1 MNPSSRA
8 VGAGLKPA
16 PTDSSKKRLFV
27 AIALPDEIRSTLQ
40 ELQTEL
46 KRFARDAKWVK
57 PDGIHLTL
65 KFLGYVDVARMDG
78 IVGALTRVAAAC
90 PSASIEIRGCGA
102 FPNSRRPNVLWAG
115 VESEQLDGIQAK
127 VEDAMASLDFE
138 KEKRPFSPHLTL
150 ARFRDP
156 QGLTPLMLQVDQ
168 KKELSLGRFTAST
181 MKLYESIL
189 HRQGAEYLVVKEF
202 PLEGTRWT

>member
-1 MNPSSRA
+1 MNSSPRA
-8 VGAGLKPA
+8 VGAGLNPA

-27 AIALPDEIRSTLQ
+27 AIALPDEIRNTLQ

-46 KRFARDAKWVK
+46 KRYARDAKWVK

-78 IVGALTRVAAAC
+78 IVGSLTRVAAAC
-90 PSASIEIRGCGA
+90 PAASIEIRGCGV
-102 FPNSRRPNVLWAG
+102 FPNSRRPNVLWTG
-115 VESEQLDGIQAK
+115 VESEQLDGIQAE
-127 VEDAMASLDFE
+127 VEEAMAALNFE

-150 ARFRDP
+150 ARFHDP
-156 QGLTPLMLQVDQ
+156 HGLTPLMLQVDQ
-168 KKELSLGRFTAST
+168 KKELPLGRFTASN

-189 HRQGAEYLVVKEF
+189 HREGAEYHVVKEF